1 MFALTKAHNV
11 NREYTAYLY
20 IYIYTWHIF
29 TYDYE
34 PRRSIPVKLTL
45 SSQGLRVVGWMSSAL
60 QMGEVSKLYPTV
72 TMHSFPS
79 YVSLVVSLE
88 ILQMISEQ
96 RFPEIRMKHQ
106 TLNLYPI
113 PQNPDFYQKNRGS
126 FFTGIRCHTPEILEK
141 GNIIPIIS
149 TNR

>member
-1 MFALTKAHNV
+1 
-11 NREYTAYLY
+11 
-20 IYIYTWHIF
+20 
-29 TYDYE
+29 
-34 PRRSIPVKLTL
+34 
-45 SSQGLRVVGWMSSAL
+45 MSSAL
-60 QMGEVSKLYPTV
+60 QMGEVSKLYPTF

-79 YVSLVVSLE
+79 YVSLVVSLK

-106 TLNLYPI
+106 TLNLYQSYPTKSG
-113 PQNPDFYQKNRGS
+113 FLQKNRGS
-126 FFTGIRCHTPEILEK
+126 FFTGIRCHTPEIFEK